1 MRRCLAVVL
10 FALASMQAATPGCAD
25 DETSAAAPAACED
38 LLVADPCLDCL
49 EAGTCC
55 GSVRTCLEDGACLE
69 CVAGYK
75 SSCAGDAWLDLL
87 ACTTK
92 YCSSECGAHR
102 VPVAVCDAPE
112 DAPSDGSCVQLGG
125 SVGCNPVTNDG
136 CDTAA
141 GEACDFGA
149 GQWSCYEAPNTN
161 AVCADCSLRDG
172 FCEPG
177 YTCVQQVVIGED
189 GLSVAGSCART
200 CCDDADC
207 GSGVCGQKVKVDG
220 VEVGA
225 CIEASPGTGGAG
237 GAAGGAG
244 GSGGAP
250 VGGAGGAS
258 ASGGNA
264 GSGGRG

>member
-1 MRRCLAVVL
+1 MRRWLAVVL
-10 FALASMQAATPGCAD
+10 FALASTQAATPGCGD

-38 LLVADPCLDCL
+38 LLVGDPCLDCA
-49 EAGTCC
+49 ESRCC
-55 GSVRTCLEDGACLE
+55 DDVRTCLEDGACVQ

-75 SSCAGDAWLDLL
+75 SSCAGEAWLGLL
-87 ACTTK
+87 TCTQK
-92 YCSSECGAHR
+92 YCGSECGADL
-102 VPVAVCDAPE
+102 VPVPVCDAPE
-112 DAPSDGSCVQLGG
+112 TAPSNGSCVQLGG

-136 CDTAA
+136 CDSAA

-149 GQWSCYEAPNTN
+149 GQWSCYDAPNTN

-177 YTCVQQVVIGED
+177 YTCLQQVVIGED
-189 GLSVAGSCART
+189 GLTVAGSCART

-207 GSGVCGQKVKVDG
+207 GSGVCGRKVTVDG
-220 VEVGA
+220 AEVGA

-250 VGGAGGAS
+250 VGGAGGS
-258 ASGGNA
+258 APGGNA
-264 GSGGRG
+264 GSGG